1 MTMRAVLTDKL
12 LTRVLR
18 SAVLGSGI
26 LLAGCGFHLRETAA
40 VPSSLQPLYIGGPAA
55 GGALAQAMRLQLSS
69 VDTAVSPTIL
79 GARYE
84 LRLLSETS
92 EQRDASIDR
101 RGLVAE
107 YLLIASAQFAL
118 YDQTGTL
125 VLGPAQVDERRS
137 IFNDPDK
144 ATTTGEEIRLVRADM
159 SKVLASRIAL
169 RLTAY
174 ANQQQKLAPAATAP
188 AAAAP

>member
-1 MTMRAVLTDKL
+1 MTMRAFLAL
-12 LTRVLR
+12 
-18 SAVLGSGI
+18 VLGGA
-26 LLAGCGFHLRETAA
+26 LLAGCGFHLRDSAA

-55 GGALAQAMRLQLSS
+55 GGALARAMKVQLSS
-69 VDTAVSPTIL
+69 VDTAVSPTIM

-84 LRLLSETS
+84 LRLLSES
-92 EQRDASIDR
+92 MEQRDASIDR

-125 VLGPAQVDERRS
+125 VLGPARVDERRS

-144 ATTTGEEIRLVRADM
+144 ATTTGEEIRLVSEDM
-159 SKVLASRIAL
+159 SKVLAQRIAL

-174 ANQQQKLAPAATAP
+174 ANQQKSMP
-188 AAAAP
+188 AAAAPAP